1 MTIAEKLSNN
11 MNNTATW
18 MAIAMGFA
26 LPISTAASNIFLGLT
41 LFFFALSGN
50 YYRKFQ
56 SLVRNPVALM
66 ILAFVALTA
75 LGGLYGQGD
84 ITDKKF
90 YFGKYASLLAA
101 PLLMPLFSSARHRLY
116 ALIAFSLAM
125 LLTLVLSYALR
136 FGWVPSA
143 TGFLADRALTG
154 TSNPVV
160 FKLSITHGFLMAIS
174 AFMFALGAQYAQLFF
189 WRRTFII
196 LAILAGVNV
205 LFMVIG
211 RTGYLVL
218 VALATYLFYC
228 RFGKKGLTLAL
239 FFSLAIGTLAYQLS
253 DTFYDR
259 TRTAI
264 AEAQAWKPKAGDKSS
279 IGLRLDYYSNTLAI
293 IKDHPWF
300 GVGVGGFEV
309 AYSAK
314 IKGTQ
319 MAPSNNPHN
328 QYLLTSAQFGLLGM
342 VALISL
348 FATLLWQA
356 RYLAPPYRQIA
367 YGVLFAFLIGNT
379 FNSFMLDFTERLFF
393 AWICGVLFSGLPERK
408 TLDKHHRT

>member
-1 MTIAEKLSNN
+1 
-11 MNNTATW
+11 
-18 MAIAMGFA
+18 
-26 LPISTAASNIFLGLT
+26 
-41 LFFFALSGN
+41 
-50 YYRKFQ
+50 
-56 SLVRNPVALM
+56 
-66 ILAFVALTA
+66 
-75 LGGLYGQGD
+75 
-84 ITDKKF
+84 
-90 YFGKYASLLAA
+90 
-101 PLLMPLFSSARHRLY
+101 
-116 ALIAFSLAM
+116 
-125 LLTLVLSYALR
+125 
-136 FGWVPSA
+136 
-143 TGFLADRALTG
+143 
-154 TSNPVV
+154 
-160 FKLSITHGFLMAIS
+160 
-174 AFMFALGAQYAQLFF
+174 
-189 WRRTFII
+189 
-196 LAILAGVNV
+196 
-205 LFMVIG
+205 MVIG

-228 RFGKKGLTLAL
+228 RFGKKGLALAL